1 MPRSRRTLGFVALS
15 AASLLAAVAFVASAA
30 LGGSADGGGAA
41 ASGAGGA
48 SQILFRSRDASDPE
62 GNGRVASV
70 PVERPSGA
78 RRGTGRRCE
87 RAYYTRTRGLCL
99 APRGSFLLTYVAEIL
114 GTGPDVRHT
123 VKLSGFP
130 SRARISPDGRLGAV
144 TTFVQ
149 GHSYAAEGA
158 FSTRTVLIDMERG
171 AELAELEEFA
181 VVRDG
186 ERIRARD
193 VNFWG
198 VTFAEDSNRF
208 FATLATGGK
217 TYLIEGD
224 VAARS
229 ATVRHENV
237 ECPSLSPDGTRIA
250 YKKLVERPGVWR
262 LHVLDLETMRETALA
277 ETRSVDDQVEWLD
290 DRRVLYG
297 TENDVW
303 TAPADGSGKPS
314 VLIADADSPAVAR

>member
-1 MPRSRRTLGFVALS
+1 MPRSRRTLAFVALC

-30 LGGSADGGGAA
+30 LGGGADGGTATAA
-41 ASGAGGA
+41 AGRPGE
-48 SQILFRSRDASDPE
+48 ILFRSRDASDPK
-62 GNGRVASV
+62 GNGRIASV
-70 PVERPSGA
+70 PAARASGA
-78 RRGTGRRCE
+78 RRSTGRRCE

-114 GTGPDVRHT
+114 GTGPELRRTVR
-123 VKLSGFP
+123 LSGFP

-171 AELAELEEFA
+171 AELAELEQFA
-181 VVRDG
+181 VERDG
-186 ERIRARD
+186 ERIRAED

-208 FATLATGGK
+208 FATLATGGS

-224 VAARS
+224 VAART

-262 LHVLDLETMRETALA
+262 LHVLDLATMRETPLA

-290 DRRVLYG
+290 DGRVLYG

-303 TAPADGSGKPS
+303 TVPADGGGKPS
-314 VLIADADSPAVAR
+314 VLIPEADSPAVIR